1 MQSILENIRLPFHT
15 IEAQETIMPGMQEHS
30 EQREIYAAGQPD
42 DCTTRSA
49 GAASLC
55 VVLERNPCALAR
67 VFSLLATLCL
77 EPQTTST
84 ECLGADAI
92 RVQLNFAPV
101 LAGRLDLLIR
111 KVTQLTDCLEASQTP
126 DPLGA
131 PRISP

>member
-1 MQSILENIRLPFHT
+1 MSG
-15 IEAQETIMPGMQEHS
+15 MPEHS
-30 EQREIYAAGQPD
+30 EQRETHRVDQLSDCAGLP
-42 DCTTRSA
+42 A

-77 EPQTTST
+77 VPQTTST

-92 RVQLNFAPV
+92 RLQLNFAPA

-111 KVTQLTDCLEASQTP
+111 KVTQLTDCLEASQMP
-126 DPLGA
+126 APLGA